1 MSRRKKERRALARA
15 AAAAAGAN
23 GGREPGRFS
32 ARRKTETILRLLRG
46 ESLDTL
52 ARELGVTAATLGAVA
67 GSVLRRRASG
77 AEEPTRRR
85 MGRRD
90 PAAPSQGRRDHD
102 EQRVAT
108 RAVPPVGGQPAFT
121 AAEAERMSQTCSPS
135 TQPAMVWPGCV
146 GCGSWRGRRCTWTR
160 PGARGPWRY
169 PGSAGRS
176 RGGATERGW

>member
-15 AAAAAGAN
+15 AAAAAGAD
-23 GGREPGRFS
+23 GSREPGRFS

-102 EQRVAT
+102 EQRVAA

-135 TQPAMVWPGCV
+135 TLRRYGLARVCRVWELARSTVYLLPGRV
-146 GCGSWRGRRCTWTR
+146 EVRGDHIESRLRAGTRGQRR
-160 PGARGPWRY
+160 
-169 PGSAGRS
+169 
-176 RGGATERGW
+176 